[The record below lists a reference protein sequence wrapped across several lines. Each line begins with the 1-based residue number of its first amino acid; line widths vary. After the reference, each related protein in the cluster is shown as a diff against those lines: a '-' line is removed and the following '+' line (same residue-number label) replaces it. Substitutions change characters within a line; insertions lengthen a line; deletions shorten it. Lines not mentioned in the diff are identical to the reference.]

1 MAKRRTEMHRLQDL
15 VRFHRQKTGAR
26 ETARLLGMGPNTER
40 MFREALAE
48 AGLLEGPVEALPPLE
63 ALRAAVLAKHPQP
76 SLPKHQVTSLE
87 ESFVEWVAKLVDKG
101 LGPRAIF
108 DRLRLEHRGFGG
120 SYSAVKRLCRS
131 LKRARGVQPQDVAI
145 PVETAPGEVAQVD
158 FGYVGKLFDPS
169 TMTLRKAWCFVMVL
183 GFSRHMVVRVVFDQ
197 RIETWLQLH
206 VEAFAE
212 LGGVP
217 QTVVPDNLKAA
228 VVRAAFSVDDQ
239 SELNR
244 SYRDFAR
251 YYNFKVDPTP
261 PYDPGKKGKVEA
273 GVKYVKGNF
282 FVGRQETSVEV
293 VRPELQRWVYEIAG
307 TREHGTTRHQPLEQ
321 FEAIER
327 ATLRPLPVVPWEP
340 VYWRRATVHPDAHIA
355 LDRRLYSAPWRLIG
369 QKVWVRASARN
380 VAIYANDERVATHD
394 RRGPGVRSTIES
406 HLPAQRAELRHRG
419 RAFWEH
425 RADAMG
431 DEVGHYIRAVFDS
444 DDVLSQLR
452 VVQAMV
458 THLETFP
465 LVRARA
471 ACRRAEHFAS
481 YGYGALKNILRRGL
495 DVVPLPEASPAPA
508 TIPAPRF
515 ARPASHWRN

>member
-15 VRFHRQKTGAR
+15 VRLHRQKTGAR

-48 AGLLEGPVEALPPLE
+48 AGLLDGAVEDLPTLE
-63 ALRAAVLAKHPQP
+63 ALKAAVLAKHPLP
-76 SLPKHQVTSLE
+76 PLPKHQVTSLE
-87 ESFVEWVAKLVDKG
+87 PYVELITSLVGKG

-108 DRLRLEHRGFGG
+108 DRLRLEHPGFGG
-120 SYSAVKRLCRS
+120 SHSAIKRLCRT
-131 LKRARGVQPQDVAI
+131 LKRARGVRPEDVAI

-169 TMTLRKAWCFVMVL
+169 TATLRKAWCFVMVL

-197 RIETWLQLH
+197 RIETWLALH

-217 QTVVPDNLKAA
+217 ATVVPDNLKAA
-228 VVRAAFSVDDQ
+228 VIRAAFSVDDQ

-244 SYRDFAR
+244 SYREFAR
-251 YYNFKVDPTP
+251 HYHFQVDPTP

-273 GVKYVKGNF
+273 GVKYVKRNF
-282 FVGRQETSVEV
+282 FVGRQETSVED
-293 VRPELQRWVYEIAG
+293 VRRDLRRWVYEIAG
-307 TREHGTTRHQPLEQ
+307 TREHGTTHQQPLDQ

-327 ATLRPLPVVPWEP
+327 AALRPLPGAPWEP
-340 VYWRRATVHPDAHIA
+340 VIWRRAKVHPDAHIA
-355 LDRRLYSAPWRLIG
+355 LDRRLYSVPWKLIG
-369 QKVWVRASARN
+369 QPVWVRASARS
-380 VAIYANDERVATHD
+380 VVIYAKDERVATHD
-394 RRGPGVRSTIES
+394 RRGPGVRSTVES
-406 HLPAQRAELRHRG
+406 HLPEQRAELRHRG
-419 RAFWEH
+419 RAFWEQ

-431 DEVGHYIRAVFDS
+431 EEVGRYIRAVFDS

-452 VVQAMV
+452 AVQAMV

-465 LVRARA
+465 VERARA

-495 DVVPLPEASPAPA
+495 DLQPLPEATRAPA

-515 ARPASHWRN
+515 ARPASHWSN